1 MIQIHLPWLVFI
13 CLLVFLVGI
22 FLVWVGYEAV
32 RRRRARRAERGRL
45 RCPVC
50 CMEFADRT
58 GSDLATCPRC
68 GSLNER
74 HPPRQF

>member
-1 MIQIHLPWLVFI
+1 MIPIHLQWLVFI

-22 FLVWVGYEAV
+22 FLVWVGYEV
-32 RRRRARRAERGRL
+32 ARRQRSKLAVRGRL

-50 CMEFADRT
+50 CMEFVDRT
-58 GSDLATCPRC
+58 ASVLATCPRS

-74 HPPRQF
+74 HQPKLF